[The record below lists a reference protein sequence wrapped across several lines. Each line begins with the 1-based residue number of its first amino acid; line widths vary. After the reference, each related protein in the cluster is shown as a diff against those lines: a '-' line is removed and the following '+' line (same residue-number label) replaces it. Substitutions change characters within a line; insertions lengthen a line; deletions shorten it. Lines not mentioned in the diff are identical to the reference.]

1 MRTTAGRSLKARRAI
16 PAFSRLST
24 ATPTRPARARFSGGA
39 FYAPATPHYPAGY
52 ANDYFFADFCGG
64 WIRKLD
70 PAAGYTVEPFATGIS
85 FPVDLKVSADGR
97 LYYLARGTGP
107 GTGAVYRIEF
117 AAGPPGGTATF
128 VGNDSTTQGS
138 WRAVYGA
145 EGTALATEVS
155 TLPAFAQLTV
165 NGALS
170 WTWAAST
177 PDLRALQ
184 RLTGPDR
191 FAATWYSADTFDLN
205 LNLTDGLPHQ
215 VALYAV
221 DFDSPDRLERIDV
234 LDAAT
239 GAVLDTRTLGGFQS
253 GQYLIW
259 TITGHVIFRV
269 TRTGGVNAVVSG
281 LFIGGGAGGGGGGS
295 ATFVHTDSTTQ
306 GSWRNVYGAEG
317 TALATEVSTLPPF
330 AQLNVNGALT
340 WTWAAS
346 TSDVRA
352 LQRLMGDDRFA
363 ATWYSDSDDT
373 FDLDLNLTDGL
384 PHQVAL
390 YAVDFD
396 SGGRVQRI
404 DVLDAVTGAVLD
416 TRTMSDFVNGQY
428 VVWTITG
435 HVIFR
440 VTRTAG
446 VNAVIS
452 GLFVG

>member
-1 MRTTAGRSLKARRAI
+1 MPRRAQCSTPGRS
-16 PAFSRLST
+16 
-24 ATPTRPARARFSGGA
+24 
-39 FYAPATPHYPAGY
+39 AG
-52 ANDYFFADFCGG
+52 
-64 WIRKLD
+64 
-70 PAAGYTVEPFATGIS
+70 S
-85 FPVDLKVSADGR
+85 
-97 LYYLARGTGP
+97 
-107 GTGAVYRIEF
+107 
-117 AAGPPGGTATF
+117 
-128 VGNDSTTQGS
+128 
-138 WRAVYGA
+138 
-145 EGTALATEVS
+145 
-155 TLPAFAQLTV
+155 
-165 NGALS
+165 
-170 WTWAAST
+170 
-177 PDLRALQ
+177 
-184 RLTGPDR
+184 
-191 FAATWYSADTFDLN
+191 
-205 LNLTDGLPHQ
+205 
-215 VALYAV
+215 
-221 DFDSPDRLERIDV
+221 
-234 LDAAT
+234 
-239 GAVLDTRTLGGFQS
+239 QS

-295 ATFVHTDSTTQ
+295 ATFVLTDSTSQ

-352 LQRLMGDDRFA
+352 LQRLTGDDRFA
-363 ATWYSDSDDT
+363 ATWYSGDT

-416 TRTMSDFVNGQY
+416 TRTMSEFVNGQY